1 MHSAPVM
8 KPAPI
13 GPALAAGALALL
25 AAGCAATPHEYS
37 WRPPVPVAAA
47 DWEACRAR
55 AEGVAERRYDRYV
68 EVEMAGPSGEPLVG
82 MMLAPDAS
90 QAREDA
96 YEWEMIRCLGARGY
110 DLRSPAP
117 AGR

>member
-1 MHSAPVM
+1 MTRARIAPL
-8 KPAPI
+8 
-13 GPALAAGALALL
+13 LAAGALALL
-25 AAGCAATPHEYS
+25 VAGCAATPRQYQ

-68 EVEMAGPSGEPLVG
+68 EIEMAGPSGEPFVG
-82 MMLAPDAS
+82 IMLAPDAPR
-90 QAREDA
+90 AAEDA

-110 DLRSPAP
+110 DLRAPAP
-117 AGR
+117 AER

>member
-1 MHSAPVM
+1 MTTARIAPL
-8 KPAPI
+8 
-13 GPALAAGALALL
+13 LAAGAMALL
-25 AAGCAATPHEYS
+25 VAGCVTTPRQYQ

-68 EVEMAGPSGEPLVG
+68 EVEMAGPSGEPFVG
-82 MMLAPDAS
+82 VVRPPGAS
-90 QAREDA
+90 HVAEDA

-110 DLRSPAP
+110 DLRPPAP
-117 AGR
+117 AER

>member
-1 MHSAPVM
+1 M
-8 KPAPI
+8 KPEPI
-13 GPALAAGALALL
+13 GLALAAGVLALL
-25 AAGCAATPHEYS
+25 VAGCAATPRQYQ

-68 EVEMAGPSGEPLVG
+68 EIDMAAPSGEPLVG
-82 MMLAPDAS
+82 IMLAPDAS
-90 QAREDA
+90 QAREDT

-110 DLRSPAP
+110 DLRAPAP
-117 AGR
+117 AER